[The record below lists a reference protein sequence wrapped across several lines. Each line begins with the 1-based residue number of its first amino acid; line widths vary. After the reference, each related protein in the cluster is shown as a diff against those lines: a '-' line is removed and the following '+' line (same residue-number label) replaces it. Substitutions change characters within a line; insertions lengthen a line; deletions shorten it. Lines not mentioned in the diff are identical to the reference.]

1 MSGDARQELL
11 NRLTEM
17 VGGRPPTAVPVLPGK
32 PGQDGQPSSPL
43 QAGPKKAKKTRPW
56 DREILRDCPSVQR
69 FKEFTSEERKGDRV
83 TSRLISIVCGAIS
96 RGRHQG
102 ISVEDMA
109 HAILPLA
116 ETDIQAV
123 RVLWPRTASDVVAPP
138 PADNSQSGGAP
149 SDSRTVYDT
158 GASQGLDGAL
168 EPILRGSTSQ
178 GRGYRDA
185 LAPDSDATPV
195 HVNKRRRQERW
206 ADQQSPLEEVARAKA
221 ALAQALVRQNSAAS
235 REKDVVQEEGEVVD
249 YVVDPPD
256 DPPHS
261 HYERKPPPPPPPTGG
276 AGRVAA

>member
-1 MSGDARQELL
+1 MSSYHSRQPGRGGRGPGRGRGRGRDSASSTSPNKGKSRNQTSGRRLYDHELSSILTTFYHLSGDARQELL

-43 QAGPKKAKKTRPW
+43 QAGPKKAKKIRPW

-123 RVLWPRTASDVVAPP
+123 RVLWPHCFRCC
-138 PADNSQSGGAP
+138 
-149 SDSRTVYDT
+149 
-158 GASQGLDGAL
+158 GAS
-168 EPILRGSTSQ
+168 
-178 GRGYRDA
+178 
-185 LAPDSDATPV
+185 
-195 HVNKRRRQERW
+195 
-206 ADQQSPLEEVARAKA
+206 
-221 ALAQALVRQNSAAS
+221 AS
-235 REKDVVQEEGEVVD
+235 
-249 YVVDPPD
+249 
-256 DPPHS
+256 
-261 HYERKPPPPPPPTGG
+261 
-276 AGRVAA
+276 